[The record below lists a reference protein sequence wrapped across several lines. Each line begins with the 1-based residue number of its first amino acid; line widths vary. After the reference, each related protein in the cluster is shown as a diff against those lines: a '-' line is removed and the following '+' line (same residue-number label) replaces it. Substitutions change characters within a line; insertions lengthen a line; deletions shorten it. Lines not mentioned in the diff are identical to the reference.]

1 MDFQI
6 NLPLLA
12 SFIDAALHGYAPV
25 LNQYGV
31 SAIFN
36 IVETG
41 ARVTLMALF
50 AGGFL
55 LIVKGIVDIKRLG
68 GWDAGKRRFRSYS
81 IIGGALMIGSV
92 WLFLLIG
99 TAIDFMSRASG
110 GAVVS
115 MGAMSYSGSSN
126 SSTGG
131 FGGMPF
137 GVSQSV
143 GSSPQRARQPG
154 STIFADNDRTATMA
168 GDRVS
173 TFSLDIDRTSYQ
185 LAVNWARSGYDID
198 PDSVRAEE
206 WVNAFDYDYDAP
218 SNNDAFA
225 IYTDVTDHPLD
236 EDMIMAR
243 VGFQAPKL
251 VDDGTPLNVTLV
263 LDASGSMKDGDRVDI
278 ARAAAESIRDSLGE
292 GDRIA
297 VAHFTTGVVEEL
309 TVRHTEPGDRDVRR
323 SIRALTPREST
334 NVQLGLNRGVELAN
348 EARRDRPDAYNY
360 IILMSDG
367 VANVDVTS
375 PFGILESAADIDD
388 ANPLRLITI
397 GVGISNYNDYLL
409 EQLAQHG
416 NGWYRYLDD
425 VGSARRTF
433 ERENWLALSI
443 PFADQTRAQVRWD
456 PDVVKTWRIL
466 GYENRVTSEESFAED
481 RKEFAEIPS
490 GAAITAFYEIELM
503 DGAGELGAGVSLGDV
518 EARWIDPKSR
528 ESMSQEAA
536 IISHASGDM
545 DETEYAYLRLGA
557 LVALAADRY
566 GSPSDEERDSDR
578 YGIRDDLETLEGEL
592 NELNGE
598 IGDSGAYKDFA
609 FLLRHMAISAPD
621 EGDAGGRD
629 EGYSR

>member
-12 SFIDAALHGYAPV
+12 SFIDVVLNGYAPAP
-25 LNQYGV
+25 NQSGV

-41 ARVTLMALF
+41 VRVTLMALF

-55 LIVKGIVDIKRLG
+55 LILKGIVDIKRLG
-68 GWDAGKRRFRSYS
+68 GWDVGKRRFRSHS
-81 IIGGALMIGSV
+81 IIGGALMVGS
-92 WLFLLIG
+92 FLLYMLIG
-99 TAIDFMSRASG
+99 TAIDFMSGASG
-110 GAVVS
+110 GAVVNT
-115 MGAMSYSGSSN
+115 GAMSYSGSS
-126 SSTGG
+126 
-131 FGGMPF
+131 
-137 GVSQSV
+137 
-143 GSSPQRARQPG
+143 GSSPQRARRPG
-154 STIFADNDRTATMA
+154 STVFADNDRTATMA

-185 LAVNWARSGYDID
+185 LALNWARAGYDID

-206 WVNAFDYDYDAP
+206 WVNAFNYDYDAP
-218 SNNDAFA
+218 VNGDIFA
-225 IYTDVTDHPLD
+225 IHADVTDHLLD
-236 EDMIMAR
+236 EEMVMAR
-243 VGFQAPKL
+243 VGFQAPEL

-263 LDASGSMKDGDRVDI
+263 LDASGSMGDGDRVDI

-297 VAHFTTGVVEEL
+297 IVHFTTGVVEEL
-309 TVRHTEPGDRDVRR
+309 TVRHTDPGDRDVRR

-334 NVQLGLNRGVELAN
+334 NVQLGLNRGVELAD

-425 VGSARRTF
+425 VASARRTF
-433 ERENWLALSI
+433 ERDNWLALSI

-456 PDVVKTWRIL
+456 ADVVKTWRIL

-481 RKEFAEIPS
+481 RKKFAEIPS
-490 GAAITAFYEIELM
+490 GAAITAFYEIELT
-503 DGAGELGAGVSLGDV
+503 DEAGGLGSGVALGNV
-518 EARWIDPKSR
+518 EARWVDPKSR
-528 ESMSQEAA
+528 ESMSQEAVIVSRDA
-536 IISHASGDM
+536 GDM

-578 YGIRDDLETLEGEL
+578 YGLRDDLETLEREL
-592 NELNGE
+592 DGLNGK
-598 IGDSGAYKDFA
+598 IGDTGAYKDFG
-609 FLLRHMAISAPD
+609 FLLGHMAMNAPD
-621 EGDAGGRD
+621 EGDAGGRG

>member
-12 SFIDAALHGYAPV
+12 SFIDAALHGYAPAP
-25 LNQYGV
+25 NQYGG
-31 SAIFN
+31 SSIFN

-50 AGGFL
+50 AGGFF
-55 LIVKGIVDIKRLG
+55 LILKGIVDVKRLG
-68 GWDAGKRRFRSYS
+68 GWNAGKRRFRSHS
-81 IIGGALMIGSV
+81 IIGGALMVGS
-92 WLFLLIG
+92 FLAFMMIG
-99 TAIDFMSRASG
+99 TALDFMSGASG

-115 MGAMSYSGSSN
+115 TGAMSYSGSSN
-126 SSTGG
+126 NSSGG
-131 FGGMPF
+131 FAGISSGIP
-137 GVSQSV
+137 QSV

-154 STIFADNDRTATMA
+154 STMFADNDRTATMA

-218 SNNDAFA
+218 SNGDAFA

-243 VGFQAPKL
+243 VGFQAPEL

-297 VAHFTTGVVEEL
+297 VVHFTTGVVEEL
-309 TVRHTEPGDRDVRR
+309 TVRHAEPGDRDVRR
-323 SIRALTPREST
+323 SIRELTPRDST
-334 NVQLGLNRGVELAN
+334 NVQLGLNRGVELAD
-348 EARRDRPDAYNY
+348 EARRDRSDAYNY

-388 ANPLRLITI
+388 GNPLRLITI

-425 VGSARRTF
+425 VASARRTF
-433 ERENWLALSI
+433 ERDNWLALSI

-456 PDVVKTWRIL
+456 PDIVKTWRIL

-490 GAAITAFYEIELM
+490 GAAITAFYEIELT
-503 DGAGELGAGVSLGDV
+503 DEAGELCAGVSLGDV
-518 EARWIDPKSR
+518 KVRWVDPKSR

-536 IISHASGDM
+536 IISRDAGVM

-578 YGIRDDLETLEGEL
+578 YGIRDDLETLEREL
-592 NELNGE
+592 DELNGE

-609 FLLRHMAISAPD
+609 FLLGHMAISAPD